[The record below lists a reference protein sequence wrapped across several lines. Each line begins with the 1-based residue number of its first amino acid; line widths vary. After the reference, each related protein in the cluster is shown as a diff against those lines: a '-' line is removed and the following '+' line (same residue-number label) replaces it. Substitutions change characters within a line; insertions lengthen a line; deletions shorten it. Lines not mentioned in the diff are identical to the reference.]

1 MTDPTDTRA
10 HSQRGKQVTQTPKKK
25 LIEVSLPLEAI
36 NRAAERETRVRS
48 GHPKSIHQWWS
59 RKPLSTSR
67 AILFAQMVDDPSG
80 DPVQF
85 PTEAEQDAERER
97 LHELLVDLAEWNESS
112 SPLVLERAQAEI
124 RRSNGGTIPDVLDP
138 FAGAGSIPIEAQRLG
153 ARAHASDLNPVA
165 VLMNRALIQGPQVF
179 AGSAPVHPRAT
190 DQVAPWTGIQGIAA
204 DLRWYGQWIRDMA
217 FERIGNL
224 YPRVA
229 APGGTEHT
237 VISWIWARTVRSP
250 NPANRIETPLVTSW
264 WLSKKKG
271 REAFIEPEVLNG
283 SVQYRV
289 RIGKNGVPSA
299 TVNRGNGVSIADE
312 TPFTASYVRAE
323 ATSGRM
329 GKQLMA
335 IAAEG
340 SRSRIYIEASA
351 EHARVADVE
360 ADADFLDFDLPND
373 PRAITA
379 PNYGVRK
386 WSDLY
391 TGRQLKMLSTM
402 LDLVGEVREV
412 VLKDAREASLPSGPT
427 LGHGVASA
435 EAYADLIALYLG
447 LAVDKLADLNNSLV
461 SWEPVAEC
469 PRHMFVR
476 PAIPMVW
483 EFAEANPFSNSS
495 GSFMQIVNGIAR
507 IFPTLGPW
515 DSNQSPAIVS
525 RADAST
531 RDYSGLVVST
541 DPPYYDVIGY
551 ADLSDFFYL
560 LLRVSLGHIFPTDFE
575 TLLAP
580 RQDEIVSN
588 ASRHG
593 GKDASARFFV
603 EKFNST
609 FGAMRANGVLAPM
622 TVYYAYK
629 QKESSD
635 GSFTGWHTLL
645 SGLIGEGWE
654 VTATWPVLT
663 EGSGRLRAHSS
674 NALESTVVLACR
686 PRSDV
691 AIIGSRRDFTRALKA
706 ELPGALRRMM
716 QGEISPVDLAQA
728 AIGPGISIF
737 SRYSRVR
744 EADGSDMSVKDALLL
759 INSTLDEVIGEQ
771 ESDFDPDTRFA
782 VKWYRQYGWSQENSG
797 VADQLARS
805 SDTSIGALE
814 RGGIFE
820 AKGGKARLLPP
831 VQLEGAWDAAADERV
846 SVWEA
851 TVRLAAVMA
860 KDGADKVAELLTSV
874 QTRVNLDAV
883 KELGFLLFHEAE
895 KKKDTKDAILFNG
908 LVSAWGDVNE
918 QARKYASTPRSS
930 QQEFDFDE
938 DED

>member
-1 MTDPTDTRA
+1 MTHTTDNETNACER
-10 HSQRGKQVTQTPKKK
+10 STVTEAPKKK

-36 NRAAERETRVRS
+36 NRAAERETRIRS

-67 AILFAQMVDDPSG
+67 AVLFAQMVDDPSS
-80 DPVQF
+80 DPVRF
-85 PTEAEQDAERER
+85 PSEAEQDAERER
-97 LHELLVDLAEWNESS
+97 LHDLLVDLVEWNESS
-112 SPLVLERAQAEI
+112 NPSVLERARAEI

-165 VLMNRALIQGPQVF
+165 VLMNRALIEGPQVF
-179 AGSAPVHPRAT
+179 SGSAPVHPSAT
-190 DQVAPWTGIQGIAA
+190 DQVTPWIGAQGLAA
-204 DLRWYGQWIRDMA
+204 DLKNYGQWIRDQA
-217 FERIGNL
+217 FERVGNL
-224 YPRVA
+224 YPKVT

-250 NPANRIETPLVTSW
+250 NPANPIETPLVTSW

-271 REAFIEPEVLNG
+271 REAFIEPEVVDG
-283 SVQYRV
+283 AVQYRV
-289 RIGKNGVPSA
+289 RNGKIGAPSA
-299 TVNRGNGVSIADE
+299 TVNRGNGVSVADG
-312 TPFTASYVRAE
+312 TPFTASYVRSE

-329 GKQLMA
+329 GRQLMA

-340 SRSRIYIEASA
+340 ARSRVYVEASV
-351 EHARVADVE
+351 EHARAADV
-360 ADADFLDFDLPND
+360 DGGSVFLDFDLPND

-379 PNYGVRK
+379 PNYGVLK
-386 WSDLY
+386 WADLY
-391 TGRQLKMLSTM
+391 TGRQLKMLGTM

-412 VLKDAREASLPSGPT
+412 VLQDALQAGLPSGAA
-427 LGHGVASA
+427 LGHGVVSA
-435 EAYADLIALYLG
+435 EAYADLMALYLG

-495 GSFMQIVNGIAR
+495 GSFMQIVNGMAR

-515 DSNQSPAIVS
+515 GGEQGSGIVS

-531 RDYSGLVVST
+531 RDYRGLVVST

-560 LLRVSLGHIFPTDFE
+560 LLRRSLGTVFPADLE
-575 TLLAP
+575 TMLVP
-580 RQDEIVSN
+580 KQDEIVSN
-588 ASRHG
+588 TSRHG
-593 GKDASARFFV
+593 GKGASAKFFV
-603 EKFNST
+603 EKFNSV
-609 FGAMRANGVLAPM
+609 FGAMRSNGVLAPI

-654 VTATWPVLT
+654 VTGTWPVLT

-674 NALESTVVLACR
+674 NTLESTVVLACR
-686 PRSDV
+686 PRSDAAV
-691 AIIGSRRDFTRALKA
+691 VGTRRDFTRALKA
-706 ELPGALRRMM
+706 ELPEALRRMM
-716 QGEISPVDLAQA
+716 QGAISPVDLAQA
-728 AIGPGISIF
+728 AIGPGISVF

-744 EADGSDMSVKDALLL
+744 ESDGSDMTVREALQV
-759 INSTLDEVIGEQ
+759 INSILDEVLDEQ
-771 ESDFDPDTRFA
+771 ESEFDSDTRFA
-782 VKWYRQYGWSQENSG
+782 IKWYRQFGWHPETSG
-797 VADQLARS
+797 TADQLARS
-805 SDTSIGALE
+805 SDTSVGALE

-820 AKGGKARLLPP
+820 AKGGKARLLAPA
-831 VQLEGAWDAAADERV
+831 QLEGDWDAAADERV

-860 KDGADKVAELLTSV
+860 KDGADKVAELLPSV

-930 QQEFDFDE
+930 QQEFDFEEE
-938 DED
+938 D